1 MERLVA
7 EVLKVGRQVADAGV
21 RGSTTTL
28 DVTRRKLGLSLSR
41 VINTTR
47 QQILSSRDRLPHGV
61 VNSNLAASEEPTRVS
76 ELRLMMRLVISVW
89 ETGAPAP

>member
-7 EVLKVGRQVADAGV
+7 KVHEVGRQVADAGV
-21 RGSTTTL
+21 QGSTPTP

-47 QQILSSRDRLPHGV
+47 QQILSSRDRLPR
-61 VNSNLAASEEPTRVS
+61 SR
-76 ELRLMMRLVISVW
+76 
-89 ETGAPAP
+89 

>member
-7 EVLKVGRQVADAGV
+7 KVHEVGRQVADAGV
-21 RGSTTTL
+21 VQGSTPTP

-47 QQILSSRDRLPHGV
+47 QQILSSRDRLPR
-61 VNSNLAASEEPTRVS
+61 SR
-76 ELRLMMRLVISVW
+76 
-89 ETGAPAP
+89 